1 MVAKYL
7 STKVFINHRGK
18 KRSFTT
24 EKPGRHRPGQ
34 RTKGNV
40 SSTGTNE
47 TKRHLIACTE
57 NRAWLQRP
65 PPWSK
70 HWTAALC
77 TEPHRPPSPRTP
89 HRCCRHSLSHLRA
102 GGMTT
107 GSAVR
112 CRGPGLGKH
121 TGQHSQPS
129 RQACFIISLFPRTD
143 RAEEEL
149 RHADPRAHRT
159 ACSPTDAMEHHQPLQ
174 MHMSPVLQ
182 TVLGAT
188 REPF

>member
-24 EKPGRHRPGQ
+24 KKPGRHRPGQ

-47 TKRHLIACTE
+47 TRRRLITCTE
-57 NRAWLQRP
+57 NRAWLLRL

-77 TEPHRPPSPRTP
+77 TEPHRPPSPGTP
-89 HRCCRHSLSHLRA
+89 HRCCQHSLSHLRA

-107 GSAVR
+107 GSAVP

-121 TGQHSQPS
+121 MGNTPS

-143 RAEEEL
+143 SAASQQHRAGEEL
-149 RHADPRAHRT
+149 RHTDPRAHRT
-159 ACSPTDAMEHHQPLQ
+159 AHSPTDAMETISHYRCTCH
-174 MHMSPVLQ
+174 
-182 TVLGAT
+182 
-188 REPF
+188 PFCKPS

>member
-24 EKPGRHRPGQ
+24 KKPGRHRPGQ
-34 RTKGNV
+34 RTKGNL

-47 TKRHLIACTE
+47 TRRRLIASQ
-57 NRAWLQRP
+57 NRAWLLRP

-77 TEPHRPPSPRTP
+77 MEPHRPPSPRTP
-89 HRCCRHSLSHLRA
+89 HRYCRHSLSHLRA

-107 GSAVR
+107 GSAVP

-121 TGQHSQPS
+121 WPTLTAGKPVSSSVSSPELTVQHLSS
-129 RQACFIISLFPRTD
+129 TEVRKS
-143 RAEEEL
+143 
-149 RHADPRAHRT
+149 
-159 ACSPTDAMEHHQPLQ
+159 
-174 MHMSPVLQ
+174 
-182 TVLGAT
+182 
-188 REPF
+188 